1 MVTHFHIHAA
11 MVLRILASAVVAAG
25 GLRAYKVMSR
35 KNVDRIA
42 RAAFARRKETQEGTT
57 HLFVCVAD
65 HFEPYWLNTDRN
77 VAHER
82 VRRWQERYP
91 RAVDGLSDNGG
102 NRPRHN
108 FFYPQEE
115 YDPHCMDMLATLS
128 QAGLGDVEVHLH
140 HDRDTAEG
148 LREKLVRFTGDLHS
162 KHGLLHTD
170 PVTGRPT
177 YAFIHGNWTLDNSD
191 PHGAYCGVNG
201 ELGILSETGCYADF
215 TYPSAPHPTQ
225 PPIMNTIY
233 YAAGDSR
240 RRRSHWKGVDALY
253 GQKGAGSLLLV
264 TGPLCV
270 NRSRR
275 RRFMPTIENGDITDL
290 NPAVPSRVDA
300 WVRTGV
306 HVRGFP
312 RWVFIKAY
320 THGGQEPNA
329 EHLLSDR
336 PGSLAAMYRD
346 LLARYN
352 DGERFVVHF
361 STPWEMVGAIRA
373 LESGDEA
380 TIRAIER
387 FEHRFV

>member
-1 MVTHFHIHAA
+1 MHLA
-11 MVLRILASAVVAAG
+11 MLLRVVVSAVFAAG
-25 GLRAYKVMSR
+25 GFRAYRVLSR

-42 RAAFARRKETQEGTT
+42 RSSLSRRKESATGTT

-65 HFEPYWLNTDRN
+65 HFEPYWLEAHQT

-82 VRRWQERYP
+82 VRRWIERYP
-91 RAVDGLSDNGG
+91 RAVDGIRDNGG
-102 NRPRHN
+102 TAPRHA

-115 YDPHCMDMLATLS
+115 YDPRCLDMLSELAR
-128 QAGLGDVEVHLH
+128 AGLGEVEVHLH

-148 LREKLVRFTGDLHS
+148 LREKLATFTDTLHRQ
-162 KHGLLHTD
+162 HGLLHVD
-170 PVTGRPT
+170 PATGRPA
-177 YAFIHGNWTLDNSD
+177 YAFIHGNWTLDNSH
-191 PHGAYCGVNG
+191 PHGHYCGVNG
-201 ELGILSETGCYADF
+201 ELSVLAQTGCYADF

-233 YAAGDSR
+233 YAKDDPAR
-240 RRRSHWKGVDALY
+240 PRSHWKGVDAEY
-253 GQKGAGSLLLV
+253 GRRGDGTLLLL

-270 NRSRR
+270 NWSRR
-275 RRFMPTIENGDITDL
+275 RRFLPAIENGDITDL
-290 NPAVPSRVDA
+290 NPAVPPRVDA

-329 EHLLSDR
+329 EQLLSDR
-336 PGSLAAMYRD
+336 PGSLSSLYRD

-352 DGERFVVHF
+352 DGERYVVHF
-361 STPWEMVGAIRA
+361 STPWEMVQAVRA
-373 LESGDEA
+373 LEAADEA
-380 TIRAIER
+380 KIRAIET
-387 FEHRFV
+387 FQHRFV